1 MLLDDVGCR
10 NMLDPFEHKVGCCW
24 MMLDVE
30 TCWIRLNIKLD
41 VVG

>member
-1 MLLDDVGCR
+1 MDDVGCR
-10 NMLDPFEHKVGCCW
+10 NMLDPFEHKVGRWW

-41 VVG
+41 VGG